1 MVISEMLKDSFIV
14 GYNINEDQ
22 DDNGGDIEKPDKTSR
37 SPESPNLYIMSSDKQ
52 RILDDTDHE
61 LQHASILSSGSST
74 TTTSCVRVDIG
85 DMDGEESMNLTTT
98 SLKLC
103 KRQVLRPYW
112 RLLMFIGWRG
122 FGRESVNSGHRG
134 WFYLNIL
141 YPVFIVIL
149 LLYTYVYEV
158 VACQWKLNIHKD
170 TQFVPTT
177 TMLPSTIP
185 ASNTTPPF
193 INELT
198 FSPAESIMTL
208 NLSKLHHAHAQPPEA
223 CEHIITTYVIPNVLH
238 FIAYIMGMYHFRIQ
252 ENEQLY
258 ALMEKVFLQA
268 TPLYNRSISQQ
279 KMIRKLR
286 LFLAVGGFWVGVTLG
301 MQGLYE
307 WAFDFPALAFFRKT
321 GKVAHWVLFI
331 VELLGI
337 MVLNSVSLAVIA
349 NYVTQCEMTL
359 FYIRGLAL
367 RLQEKSTEIKAAMKD
382 LFVVKQNLSLLN
394 GPIARMTS
402 LVAVIFAELIIIGIS
417 ILVLN
422 KNNSP
427 KVWTYRSIFPLVW
440 ASMLICPLYQAAKV
454 NSVCNGIKKIAVE
467 MRVFGYKGSSQL
479 ELDSFLGFV
488 SQVQLK
494 AKIFSIPVMPS
505 YLISILVL
513 TSFILLILFQT
524 SIIGPVNY
532 WFLLQEYG
540 LCQFLLILFQTSIIG
555 PVNYWFLLQEYGLSQ
570 FLLILFQTSTI
581 GPVNYWF

>member
-1 MVISEMLKDSFIV
+1 MVKDSYIV
-14 GYNINEDQ
+14 GYNIKQIQE
-22 DDNGGDIEKPDKTSR
+22 DNGEPDKDKPSR
-37 SPESPNLYIMSSDKQ
+37 SPDSPSLYIMSSDKQ
-52 RILDDTDHE
+52 CILDDTDQE
-61 LQHASILSSGSST
+61 LQHASTMSSGSS
-74 TTTSCVRVDIG
+74 TSCVRVDIG

-122 FGRESVNSGHRG
+122 FGRESINSGHRG
-134 WFYLNIL
+134 WFYLNIF

-177 TMLPSTIP
+177 TLLPSTTT
-185 ASNTTPPF
+185 SNTTPPF
-193 INELT
+193 IHEMT
-198 FSPAESIMTL
+198 FSPAESVIPVE
-208 NLSKLHHAHAQPPEA
+208 NLTSHHAHTHPPEA
-223 CEHIITTYVIPNVLH
+223 CEHIITTYVIPNILH
-238 FIAYIMGMYHFRIQ
+238 FVAYIMGMYHFRIQ

-286 LFLAVGGFWVGVTLG
+286 LFLAVGGIWVGITLG

-321 GKVAHWVLFI
+321 GNVVHWILFF

-402 LVAVIFAELIIIGIS
+402 LIALIFAELIIIGIS

-422 KNNSP
+422 KNDSP
-427 KVWTYRSIFPLVW
+427 KVWCYRCIFPCVW
-440 ASMLICPLYQAAKV
+440 ACMIICPLYQAAKV

-488 SQVQLK
+488 GQVRLK
-494 AKIFSIPVMPS
+494 AKIFSIPIMPS
-505 YLISILVL
+505 YLISIMVL
-513 TSFILLILFQT
+513 TAFILLILFQT
-524 SIIGPVNY
+524 SIIGPINY
-532 WFLLQEYG
+532 WF
-540 LCQFLLILFQTSIIG
+540 
-555 PVNYWFLLQEYGLSQ
+555 
-570 FLLILFQTSTI
+570 
-581 GPVNYWF
+581 